1 MKHHDIDTHHNFHD
15 NHDKCDDHDHLERG
29 DSPCQPPLPR
39 SCPLLTSRLN
49 SFLKN
54 YFNFY
59 CYLFVCLTF
68 VCQLLSRHLSIFLDH
83 SITSCVKIL
92 KITRRWC
99 NAMFHRNPIQHGVQF
114 LVHTPYVLAP
124 FSFYSK
130 LYTMMY
136 FQWSSGASCTKDA
149 KFREVCTSS
158 MCLAPYISVCP
169 WYILFPVQKYN
180 GQLSGN
186 TAESAWKY
194 NENAMYLQAALCCK
208 NIHT

>member
-92 KITRRWC
+92 KITQRRC

-114 LVHTPYVLAP
+114 LVHTPYVLP
-124 FSFYSK
+124 GPLLLLLQIVHYDVISVKFWYII
-130 LYTMMY
+130 
-136 FQWSSGASCTKDA
+136 QWSLHIINVSCFIHLGVPVIYSLFFAEIQWPAVRKYSGKCMKIQWKCNVFAGG
-149 KFREVCTSS
+149 S
-158 MCLAPYISVCP
+158 ML
-169 WYILFPVQKYN
+169 
-180 GQLSGN
+180 
-186 TAESAWKY
+186 
-194 NENAMYLQAALCCK
+194 
-208 NIHT
+208 